1 MKHIRI
7 MWHWFAQTCNNSW
20 CNAVAAIILSTWQFI
35 TSAGD
40 KVEEQPEVTAAS
52 EEQVAIG
59 EKQAEAD
66 LQVVANEESNEEVSQ
81 TLILLSYFGDGNKR
95 LSLQLICGRG
105 GGLLL
110 CLVSLAVWSSSF
122 LSSVLCWDFSVV
134 NFYSTVRW
142 GYWYPNAEN
151 NSYL

>member
-1 MKHIRI
+1 M
-7 MWHWFAQTCNNSW
+7 
-20 CNAVAAIILSTWQFI
+20 
-35 TSAGD
+35 
-40 KVEEQPEVTAAS
+40 TAAS
-52 EEQVAIG
+52 EEQVAMG

-81 TLILLSYFGDGNKR
+81 TLILLSYFGDGNKG

-110 CLVSLAVWSSSF
+110 YLVSLAVWSSSF

-134 NFYSTVRW
+134 NFYSTVR
-142 GYWYPNAEN
+142 
-151 NSYL
+151 